1 MITKL
6 NIALKLDISEHH
18 WTIMFINDIIMVFV
32 ATTTL
37 CSENEVTISLA
48 FPIIHT
54 IINNHFKI
62 NDISRSETEQFK
74 SDLMISLAN
83 RFKLNSNIETVH
95 KFALFLNPRSN
106 NCYLKQFDINEKK
119 NFITVVISNITENI
133 QIAEIVENAISVI
146 SISLNFIFHNLQD
159 LSNNNSKLQIYLQDK

>member
-1 MITKL
+1 M
-6 NIALKLDISEHH
+6 D
-18 WTIMFINDIIMVFV
+18 V
-32 ATTTL
+32 ANTTL
-37 CSENEVTISLA
+37 CSENEVTISLV

-74 SDLMISLAN
+74 CDLMISLAN
-83 RFKLNSNIETVH
+83 RFKLNSNIEIVH
-95 KFALFLNPRSN
+95 KFALFLNPRN
-106 NCYLKQFDINEKK
+106 NNNYYLKQFDINEKK

-146 SISLNFIFHNLQD
+146 SIALDFIFHNLQG